1 MAPRPAMNI
10 LLVSAMF
17 PPIRTGSSFYA
28 HDLGSVLAARGHKI
42 TVVTLENEE
51 ASAEESYAF
60 PVHRLPAF
68 HIPVESLFKH
78 LRIASVFPAAYRRM
92 IALAREA
99 DVIYLVNHYLDI
111 AFPAVVAS
119 LVTGTPL
126 ICSIHTQLQ
135 STSRVKQRVMTAMD
149 RLICGRLI
157 FPFCRRI
164 IALDMEIRRYLTDV
178 HGPRILDK
186 VVIVPYGVGAD
197 FVPHPHSY
205 DSYGQIIGI
214 GAVIE
219 QRNFVASVRL
229 YQRLLDRFPQ
239 LRYKIIGHVY
249 HHEAI
254 QVARSLGLEDR
265 VEFLGE
271 RSHAEVLEETARSD
285 LYVAIFS
292 GEYVGLGTATIES
305 MRIGLPAVV
314 NAPSDLFGETLL
326 VDMEHYAEAG
336 DDLDGI
342 ARKVTQLLESREL
355 RERIGRGGRKFVAEI
370 LDWSAIAE
378 RVERVLAELV
388 EAGAPASS

>member
-1 MAPRPAMNI
+1 MNI

-28 HDLGSVLAARGHKI
+28 HDLGVVLAARGHKI
-42 TVVTLENEE
+42 TVVTLENED
-51 ASAEESYAF
+51 AAAEEIYPF

-68 HIPVESLFKH
+68 HTPVESLFKH
-78 LRIASVFPAAYRRM
+78 LRITSVFPSSYRRT

-119 LVTGTPL
+119 LVTGRPL
-126 ICSIHTQLQ
+126 VCSIHTQLQ

-164 IALDMEIRRYLTDV
+164 IALDTEIRRYLTDV
-178 HGPRILDK
+178 HGHRILGK
-186 VVIVPYGVGAD
+186 VVIVPYGVGGD
-197 FVPHPHSY
+197 FVSHPHSY
-205 DSYGQIIGI
+205 EPYGQIIGI

-219 QRNFVASVRL
+219 QRNFVASIRL
-229 YQRLLDRFPQ
+229 YQRLLDHFPQ

-249 HHEAI
+249 HYEA
-254 QVARSLGLEDR
+254 VELARSFGLADR
-265 VEFLGE
+265 IEFLGE
-271 RSHAEVLEETARSD
+271 RSHADVLEETARSD
-285 LYVAIFS
+285 VYVAIFS

-305 MRIGLPAVV
+305 MRMGLPAVV
-314 NAPSDLFGETLL
+314 NAPSDLFGESLL
-326 VDMEHYAEAG
+326 VDMEDYAEAG
-336 DDLDGI
+336 KDLDGVV
-342 ARKVTQLLESREL
+342 RKVTQLLESREL
-355 RERIGRGGRKFVAEI
+355 RERIGQGGRRFVGEV

-378 RVERVLAELV
+378 RLERVLAELV
-388 EAGAPASS
+388 AAAVPASS